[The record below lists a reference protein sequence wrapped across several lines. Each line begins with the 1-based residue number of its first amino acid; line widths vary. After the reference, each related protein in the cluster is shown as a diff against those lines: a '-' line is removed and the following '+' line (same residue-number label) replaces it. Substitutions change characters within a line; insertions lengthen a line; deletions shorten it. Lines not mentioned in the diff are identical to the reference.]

1 MLTTMES
8 KNMSLSLKEFPGESG
23 ISLKAIS
30 EAGWFL
36 LSLVLFIILGPFA
49 GPIALIAVFT
59 CQKRDDREWL
69 QEPECLEQM

>member
-1 MLTTMES
+1 MLTIMES
-8 KNMSLSLKEFPGESG
+8 KNMSMSLKEFSGESG
-23 ISLKAIS
+23 LSLKAVS

-59 CQKRDDREWL
+59 CQKRNDRECL
-69 QEPECLEQM
+69 REPECIEQM